1 MLLFTYSKF
10 QVVEFLDFVQVVPIR
25 WLSKD
30 KKKCVFPVHVNN
42 QNQYNKMVATMSSPK
57 ESWQSWDVVKVIG
70 SSGETVILYNFNIV
84 LYHNIITSLIN
95 IFISSDNFE
104 KANKKM
110 SDAVQYNLSEV
121 NTEYEDT
128 QKTQQKS
135 RARKKIYSS
144 SEDETN
150 CNNTLIDDYPTPPM
164 IQQSMII
171 NIKLV
176 NLINFKMVFFKLSG
190 QKITVKKIET

>member
-10 QVVEFLDFVQVVPIR
+10 QVVEFLDGVQVVPIR
-25 WLSKD
+25 WLSED

-57 ESWQSWDVVKVIG
+57 ESWQSWDVLKVIG
-70 SSGETVILYNFNIV
+70 SSGETVILYNFNII
-84 LYHNIITSLIN
+84 LYHNIIPSLIN

-128 QKTQQKS
+128 QKTQRKS
-135 RARKKIYSS
+135 RARKKISSS

-164 IQQSMII
+164 IQQSMTI

-176 NLINFKMVFFKLSG
+176 NLINFKMGFFL
-190 QKITVKKIET
+190 T